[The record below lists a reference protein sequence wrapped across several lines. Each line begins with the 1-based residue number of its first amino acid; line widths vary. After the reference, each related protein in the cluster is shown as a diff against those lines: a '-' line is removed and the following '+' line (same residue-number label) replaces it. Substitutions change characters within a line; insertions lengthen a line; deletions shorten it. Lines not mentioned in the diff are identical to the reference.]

1 MDIFP
6 DKVSKAADAANIISE
21 FVAHEQVCT
30 LSDLHRALFRSSAT
44 KKQLNVK
51 TNPVSVAVVVLC
63 GSAILSIVDT
73 VISSVMKLVE
83 ATGRFSWRGQSR

>member
-51 TNPVSVAVVVLC
+51 TSPGSVAVVVLC

-83 ATGRFSWRGQSR
+83 AMGRFSWRGQSR